1 MKHFKQALILCGGK
15 ATRLRPYSYSHSKA
29 ELPFLNLP
37 TLSYPWKLA
46 EDLKNNSFLLNSHLF
61 PEEFKKT
68 VGELSKKDQKTQ
80 VFFEKEPLSSTGTLY
95 HFKKELKKSPYF
107 TYINGDCLLF
117 PSSSQKLFEFEQEF
131 LNSKAEA
138 LLFVTP
144 VKYNSKHSSLSQST
158 SNDKGLFF
166 EFREGF
172 LDSYNKNNSCKN
184 DERGKESSRDKQNN
198 NYNKSQLTKD
208 DNSNSRD
215 KQNNNYNEG
224 SRYEEKRINRKE
236 QKRFLYCDSQQN
248 LKEIRLPQS
257 TDEQA
262 YFFTGLALFKSSLL
276 DKLKETEKDLF
287 SDFLQPLLA
296 HKKIKVFI
304 DKDAFF
310 LEAGDKESYLK
321 STEFCLKSLLTPSLL
336 CSDHHRLS
344 SLQES
349 PFNQNPGTQE
359 QAFFQEQTKF
369 VRKRLQ
375 DTFKRFDPKD
385 EKVGLKNG
393 SIWSQK
399 LKAFLLAPY
408 SVRGLDLLKV
418 EGFSVIAPK
427 VGFYNKT
434 KVKNSV
440 LICPHFSLQ
449 GFLKEDL
456 ILTKALR

>member
-1 MKHFKQALILCGGK
+1 MKYFKQALILCGGK
-15 ATRLRPYSYSHSKA
+15 ATRLRPCSYSHSKA

-37 TLSYPWKLA
+37 ILAYPWKLA

-68 VGELSKKDQKTQ
+68 AGELCRKDQKMQ
-80 VFFEKEPLSSTGTLY
+80 AFFEKEPLSSTGTLY
-95 HFKKELKKSPYF
+95 HLKKELKKSPYF

-131 LNSKAEA
+131 LKSKAEA
-138 LLFVTP
+138 LLFVIP
-144 VKYNSKHSSLSQST
+144 LKYNSKNSSLNQST
-158 SNDKGLFF
+158 SNDRRLFF
-166 EFREGF
+166 KFWEGL
-172 LDSYNKNNSCKN
+172 LDSCKKSNSHRN
-184 DERGKESSRDKQNN
+184 DEGGKSGRDKQSN
-198 NYNKSQLTKD
+198 
-208 DNSNSRD
+208 NSNESRRD
-215 KQNNNYNEG
+215 
-224 SRYEEKRINRKE
+224 EEERGNR

-257 TDEQA
+257 TDKQA

-276 DKLKETEKDLF
+276 DELKGTEKDLF

-321 STEFCLKSLLTPSLL
+321 STEFCLKSLLTSSFLLSPSS
-336 CSDHHRLS
+336 SDHLLS
-344 SLQES
+344 SLQKSPFNQRRLSRGMESKLSSLRES
-349 PFNQNPGTQE
+349 PFNQSPMTQE

-440 LICPHFSLQ
+440 LTCPHFSLQ
-449 GFLKEDL
+449 GSLEEDL
-456 ILTKALR
+456 ILTRSHV